1 MAKLL
6 ATYTN
11 GRANIVIVGRNQAAA
26 DRIVASFPEPPYP
39 NETNSIT
46 VKHEFIQCD
55 VSFISNV
62 RVAVEEIKKRYS
74 KINMLVCSAGA
85 LAMSQKIT
93 TEGLDESHVLRTY
106 ARTKFIYELQPLL
119 SNDRAAGEDARAM
132 IILNA
137 ATSNKVDLEDL
148 DIKKFSMISVN
159 KTTASYN
166 DVFVKVMGERHP
178 DLAFIHIFPG
188 GTDMPGLHKTWYLS
202 LAATLA
208 KPLLRRL
215 EDAASSML
223 YPLLHP
229 YYSQGGFWL
238 TKDADKLT
246 LGNSIN
252 DKVTEKVWD
261 HIVSRAQLE

>member
-1 MAKLL
+1 MEQLL

-148 DIKKFSMISVN
+148 DIKKFSMISV
-159 KTTASYN
+159 
-166 DVFVKVMGERHP
+166 MGERHP

-202 LAATLA
+202 LAATR
-208 KPLLRRL
+208 KTSTSETGRCR
-215 EDAASSML
+215 
-223 YPLLHP
+223 
-229 YYSQGGFWL
+229 
-238 TKDADKLT
+238 
-246 LGNSIN
+246 
-252 DKVTEKVWD
+252 
-261 HIVSRAQLE
+261 